1 MKFLQALF
9 ILFAVNATAQSE
21 LGIGIAT
28 IKYTSN
34 SVLNLY
40 AAAYDKEPKQ
50 IIQFYQD
57 EVTGSPDIRDIE
69 SVEKWLKPEGFFLDY
84 DQLVFRCKSEERFWI
99 EVIVNNETGE
109 SYWIRKTKS
118 VDLDT
123 WEGFLKNAF
132 MISRNSFPQE
142 IKAQPNDSARTI
154 PFDGE
159 DCFQVKSMKG
169 DWIQIFTGSHCDDDG
184 NPIKSGWIRWK
195 QENEILI
202 DYFLTS

>member
-9 ILFAVNATAQSE
+9 ILFTLNAAAQSD
-21 LGIGIAT
+21 LGIGIAS
-28 IKYTSN
+28 IKFTGN
-34 SVLNLY
+34 TVLNFY

-50 IIQFYQD
+50 VIEFYQD
-57 EVTGSPDIRDIE
+57 EATGSPDIRNIE
-69 SVEKWLKPEGFFLDY
+69 TIEKWLKPEGFHLDY
-84 DQLVFRCKSEERFWI
+84 DQLIFRCKSEERFWI
-99 EVIVNNETGE
+99 EIIVNNETGE
-109 SYWIRKTKS
+109 SYWIRKTKA

-142 IKAQPNDSARTI
+142 IKVQPNDTAKTI

-169 DWIQIFTGSHCDDDG
+169 DWIQIFTAPHCDDMD

-195 QENEILI
+195 EGNEILI